1 MLQDSCVNA
10 QAQRELAGKLLASS
24 LGSNHH
30 KPPTDGDGMSTDLF
44 DNPMG
49 LQGFEFVEF
58 AAPEANTLEP
68 FFEKLGFSL
77 VAKHRSK
84 DVVLYRQGDIN
95 FIVNR
100 EPNSPAAYFAA
111 EHGPSAC
118 GLAFRVKDSHKAYAR
133 ALELGAQPIEIA
145 TGPMELRLPAIKG
158 IGGAPLYLIDRF
170 EDGKSIY
177 DIDFEFIEGVERHP
191 VGHGLKVIDHLTH
204 NVYRGRMTF
213 WANFYEKIF
222 NFREIRYF
230 DIQGE
235 YTGLTSKALTAPD
248 GKIRIPLNEESSKG
262 SGQIEEYLMKFNG
275 EGIQHIALLSD
286 NLVDTI
292 DQLGLAGVPLMTAPN
307 DVYYEMLE
315 TRLPGHGE
323 PISELQ
329 ARGILL
335 DGTTEGGTPRL
346 LLQIFSQTAFG
357 GPVFFEFIQRKGD
370 YSDGFGEGN
379 FKALFQSIERDQVR
393 RGVLQTA

>member
-1 MLQDSCVNA
+1 MA
-10 QAQRELAGKLLASS
+10 
-24 LGSNHH
+24 
-30 KPPTDGDGMSTDLF
+30 DLF

-58 AAPEANTLEP
+58 ASPVANTLEP
-68 FFEKLGFSL
+68 VFEKLGFTL

-118 GLAFRVKDSHKAYAR
+118 GLAFRVQDSHKAYKR

-177 DIDFEFIEGVERHP
+177 DIDFEFIEGVDRHP
-191 VGHGLKVIDHLTH
+191 AGHGLKLVDHLTH

-213 WANFYEKIF
+213 WAGFYEKLF

-230 DIQGE
+230 DIKGE
-235 YTGLTSKALTAPD
+235 YTGLTSKAMTAPD
-248 GKIRIPLNEESSKG
+248 GKIRIPLNEESGKG
-262 SGQIEEYLMKFNG
+262 SGQIEEFLMQFNG
-275 EGIQHIALLSD
+275 EGIQHVALLSD
-286 NLVDTI
+286 DLLATI
-292 DQLGLAGVPLMTAPN
+292 DSLALAGVPLMTAPN

-315 TRLPGHGE
+315 ERLPGHGQ
-323 PISELQ
+323 PIAELQ
-329 ARGILL
+329 TRGILL
-335 DGTTEGGTPRL
+335 DGSTDSTKDGGKPRL
-346 LLQIFSQTAFG
+346 LLQIFSQTVL

-370 YSDGFGEGN
+370 DGFGEGN

-393 RGVLQTA
+393 RGVLAVEPGR